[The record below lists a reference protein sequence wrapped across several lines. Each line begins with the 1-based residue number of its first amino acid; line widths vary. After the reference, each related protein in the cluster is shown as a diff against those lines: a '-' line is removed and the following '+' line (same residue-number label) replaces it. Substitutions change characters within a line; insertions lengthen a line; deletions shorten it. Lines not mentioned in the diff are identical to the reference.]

1 MLFIRYPLICF
12 SQASESSNNIAS
24 RKYETLSRELEQ
36 ARDQAKKQ
44 KKTLEKEVRALQDQN
59 RSLQE
64 DADERQDE
72 LSSLDR
78 QYKHQLQE
86 IDAKH
91 NALQR
96 TVNDL
101 RTDLE
106 NKSTVLQ
113 STQERLSER
122 ETEAGQLESE
132 VLRLKA
138 QTGDTETLA
147 VIKRELSDQVAH
159 IRKLESTNREQSGE
173 LRHYKRIHKAVE
185 LVEEEKLL
193 LENKL
198 RLMVDLRSDLREAQ
212 LQRQILEDERQ
223 SWASYIQNTDGDI
236 EFDSPEALAR
246 ALVQQRVENVSLVE
260 RLGKIQ
266 PELSEKDEIIKN
278 LENEQ
283 DSIKAEIEKVRAAG
297 GGGDGRLKARL
308 ERQRALAVKEVE
320 YLRDQLKTYN
330 DEEQNLSSETH
341 FDEQKAKQIQHLES
355 LVDQYRAELQ
365 RLHDD
370 LTKRENDHIPSNS
383 PSLKRPREEEPDERL
398 GQLSRKIRTLQD
410 ELLALQNKYALLE
423 KDHAASLVQ
432 LTSLQKSSKT
442 RILSLRENPTSTAET
457 IKLSTLTSLRA
468 ENAALLAQLEE
479 PSRPPVEVVPIST
492 LENARAEYQAL
503 QTVIADREKQMLR
516 NKQVYTKVAA
526 ELREAVANLLGWEIT
541 PMSSGRMRVKSL
553 FNPGNNTR
561 SDDEG
566 QGENSLIF
574 DGDSGQFKVGTGPD
588 SEFAREIRPLIQF
601 WVEERKTIPLF
612 LAAAT
617 MEFYDKTTK
626 AARALSVASAG

>member
-1 MLFIRYPLICF
+1 MRG
-12 SQASESSNNIAS
+12 
-24 RKYETLSRELEQ
+24 
-36 ARDQAKKQ
+36 
-44 KKTLEKEVRALQDQN
+44 LQEQN
-59 RSLQE
+59 RSLE
-64 DADERQDE
+64 EEVDEGRSE

-86 IDAKH
+86 IEAKH

-96 TVNDL
+96 TLNDL

-106 NKSTVLQ
+106 NKSLVLQ
-113 STQERLSER
+113 STQERLSKR

-147 VIKRELSDQVAH
+147 VIKRELSDQVTH

-173 LRHYKRIHKAVE
+173 LRHYKRIYKAVE

-198 RLMVDLRSDLREAQ
+198 RLMDDLRSDLREAQ

-223 SWASYIQNTDGDI
+223 SWASYLHGEGGVDGNR

-246 ALVQQRVENVSLVE
+246 ALVQQRVENVSLAE
-260 RLGKIQ
+260 RLGKIH
-266 PELSEKDEIIKN
+266 PELSEKDEIIKS
-278 LENEQ
+278 LENER
-283 DSIKAEIEKVRAAG
+283 DNIKGEIEKVRASG

-330 DEEQNLSSETH
+330 DEEQNLSTETH

-365 RLHDD
+365 SLHDD
-370 LTKRENDHIPSNS
+370 LTKREAEHIPSNA
-383 PSLKRPREEEPDERL
+383 PSLKRSREEEPDEQL
-398 GQLSRKIRTLQD
+398 GQLSRKTRKLQNELSTLQT
-410 ELLALQNKYALLE
+410 QYALLE
-423 KDHAASLVQ
+423 KDHAASLIQ
-432 LTSLQKSSKT
+432 LTSLQNSSKT
-442 RILSLRENPTSTAET
+442 RVLSLRNNPTSTAEA

-468 ENAALLAQLEE
+468 ENSALLAQLED
-479 PSRPPVEVVPIST
+479 PARSPPLAVVPIST

-503 QTVIADREKQMLR
+503 QAIIADREKQMLR
-516 NKQVYTKVAA
+516 NKQVYTKVAS

-553 FNPGNNTR
+553 FNPGNNAN
-561 SDDEG
+561 SGDEG

-574 DGDSGQFKVGTGPD
+574 DGDTGQFKVGTGPD

>member
-1 MLFIRYPLICF
+1 MRG
-12 SQASESSNNIAS
+12 
-24 RKYETLSRELEQ
+24 
-36 ARDQAKKQ
+36 
-44 KKTLEKEVRALQDQN
+44 LQEQN
-59 RSLQE
+59 RSLE
-64 DADERQDE
+64 EEVDEGRSG

-86 IDAKH
+86 IEAKH

-96 TVNDL
+96 TLNDL

-106 NKSTVLQ
+106 NKSLVLQ
-113 STQERLSER
+113 STQERLSKR

-173 LRHYKRIHKAVE
+173 LRHYKRIYKAVE

-198 RLMVDLRSDLREAQ
+198 RLMDDLRSDLREAQ

-223 SWASYIQNTDGDI
+223 SWASYLQGEGGVDGNR

-246 ALVQQRVENVSLVE
+246 ALVQQRVENVSLAE
-260 RLGKIQ
+260 RLGKIH
-266 PELSEKDEIIKN
+266 PELSEKDEIIKS
-278 LENEQ
+278 LENER
-283 DSIKAEIEKVRAAG
+283 DNIKGEIEKVRASG

-330 DEEQNLSSETH
+330 DEEQNLSTETH

-365 RLHDD
+365 SLHDD
-370 LTKRENDHIPSNS
+370 LTKREAEHIPSNA
-383 PSLKRPREEEPDERL
+383 PSLKRSREEEPDEQL
-398 GQLSRKIRTLQD
+398 GQLSRKTRKLQNELSTLQT
-410 ELLALQNKYALLE
+410 QYALLE
-423 KDHAASLVQ
+423 KDHAASLIQ

-442 RILSLRENPTSTAET
+442 RVLSLRDNPTSTAEA

-468 ENAALLAQLEE
+468 ENSALLAQLQD
-479 PSRPPVEVVPIST
+479 PARSPPLEVVPIST

-503 QTVIADREKQMLR
+503 QAVIADREKQMLR
-516 NKQVYTKVAA
+516 NKQVYTKVAS

-553 FNPGNNTR
+553 FNPGNKANA
-561 SDDEG
+561 DDDG

-574 DGDSGQFKVGTGPD
+574 DGDTGQFKVGTGPD